1 MCGIMGFYCF
11 SNKKP
16 DKEKIGTMFSLLD
29 SRGRDASGLS
39 FIKDGNLIV
48 DKAPI
53 RSSEFVKSKE
63 WQELELPSIMIMHT
77 RMKTTGTE
85 KNNYNNHPIFNK
97 EGVAL
102 VHNGIIHNDR
112 EIFGKN
118 QKRDGEVD
126 SEAILAVIS
135 SKGKG
140 DKVKKV
146 FDRIDGSFAVAVID
160 KNLPYQLI
168 LIKKDNPLALYYNS
182 EDDILFFCSEREIMQ
197 QALEIKSESKRG
209 FTLGEKDYHFYD
221 MENNH
226 GLILN
231 KDGVDSY
238 KKYNVRDWW
247 SGTRSYGRH
256 DIDLLRVQCPYC
268 LSSTKYYD
276 GILHNK
282 CEVCGAEISEED
294 LCYK

>member
-1 MCGIMGFYCF
+1 MGFYCF
-11 SNKKP
+11 GEKKP
-16 DKEKIGTMFSLLD
+16 EKEKIGTMFSLLE
-29 SRGRDASGLS
+29 SRGRDAYGLG
-39 FIKDGNLIV
+39 FIREGNLII

-63 WQELELPSIMIMHT
+63 WEELELPKIMIMHT
-77 RMKTTGTE
+77 RMKTTGSE
-85 KNNYNNHPIFNK
+85 KNNFNNHPIYNK
-97 EGVAL
+97 EGLAL
-102 VHNGIIHNDR
+102 IHNGVIHNDH

-140 DKVKKV
+140 DKIKKV

-160 KNLPYQLI
+160 KNIPDQLI
-168 LIKKDNPLALYYNS
+168 LIKKDNPLCIYFNL
-182 EDDILFFCSEREIMQ
+182 EDDILYFCSERQIMQ
-197 QALEIKSESKRG
+197 IALGIQSESKRG

-268 LSSTKYYD
+268 LSQTKYYD
-276 GILHNK
+276 GLLHNK

-294 LCYK
+294 MCYI